1 MTEMTTLDQHPFA
14 DSGPARE
21 RRPARVSPL
30 SQGAMGNLD
39 WRQALGGAF
48 VVAGVVAVLVGWYG
62 VSGTLD
68 PGKQMP
74 YLVSG
79 GIGGAALIAMGMIS
93 FLSLE
98 HARDRAALGDVLDR
112 LDSVE
117 GRLDRLNNGSAEG
130 AEPQAANGRRAA
142 RTASPPSERGPR

>member
-1 MTEMTTLDQHPFA
+1 MSDTNVLDDHPLA
-14 DSGPARE
+14 GEAPARRE
-21 RRPARVSPL
+21 RVSAPL
-30 SQGAMGNLD
+30 SPLAQGTLANLD
-39 WRQALGGAF
+39 WRQALGAITLL
-48 VVAGVVAVLVGWYG
+48 AGVVAVFVAWFG

-79 GIGGAALIAMGMIS
+79 GLGGAALIAVGMTL

-112 LDSVE
+112 LEVLE
-117 GRLDRLNNGSAEG
+117 RRLERLSRDDGFG
-130 AEPQAANGRRAA
+130 GGDANGRRGA
-142 RTASPPSERGPR
+142 RASAPRGGR